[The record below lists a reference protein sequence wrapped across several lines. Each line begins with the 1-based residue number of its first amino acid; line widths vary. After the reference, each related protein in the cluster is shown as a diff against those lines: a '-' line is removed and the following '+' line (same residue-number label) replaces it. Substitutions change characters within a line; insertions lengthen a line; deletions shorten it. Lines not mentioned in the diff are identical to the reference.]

1 MGRIFLQS
9 MMGAGVV
16 HIYEVWAPY
25 PCKTVFFPETENDH
39 EEWKAMTC
47 CPRGVLTCWNGTME
61 NSQEAPRFAGKG
73 QSFQLRFPIEFPK
86 KRIQWQYEISKITNL
101 HLKSTCLVG

>member
-25 PCKTVFFPETENDH
+25 PCKTVFFLKLKT
-39 EEWKAMTC
+39 
-47 CPRGVLTCWNGTME
+47 TMKNE
-61 NSQEAPRFAGKG
+61 KQ
-73 QSFQLRFPIEFPK
+73 
-86 KRIQWQYEISKITNL
+86 
-101 HLKSTCLVG
+101 

>member
-25 PCKTVFFPETENDH
+25 PCKTVFF
-39 EEWKAMTC
+39 
-47 CPRGVLTCWNGTME
+47 
-61 NSQEAPRFAGKG
+61 F
-73 QSFQLRFPIEFPK
+73 
-86 KRIQWQYEISKITNL
+86 
-101 HLKSTCLVG
+101 